1 MVIVMTHAIMW
12 YYKNTCKW
20 KRIEAIEFF
29 LSTHHTTMTSLSL
42 LLPLHPPLHNHRRQL
57 LFLRG
62 QRRPTSSLPPLRQQ
76 QLRLT
81 STRNKSSL
89 ITAAGYITGPASDAI
104 VAAEDP
110 KVEESDSSPEPVQ
123 RFNAISLGLLL
134 RLLSRHKLRVAASIV
149 SLVCCTTCTLSMP
162 ILSGK

>member
-1 MVIVMTHAIMW
+1 MTHAIMW